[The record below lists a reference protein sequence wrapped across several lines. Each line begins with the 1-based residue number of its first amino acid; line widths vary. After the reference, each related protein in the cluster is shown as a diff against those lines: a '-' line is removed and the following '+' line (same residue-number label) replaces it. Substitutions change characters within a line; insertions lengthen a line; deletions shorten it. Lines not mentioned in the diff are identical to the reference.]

1 MVGSPNG
8 RAGTIGGLHVTL
20 LTYLRSLLRPWTRGG
35 LPLRLRLPKSLLL
48 GVRIPLRPLLN
59 RSLLGRSLLNRS
71 LLNRSLLN
79 RSLLNRSLLG
89 PSLLGRTLL
98 GRTLLRLILVSQPS
112 AVVIDTGYLG
122 QRNRARRPGNQDA
135 SQGQN
140 NNAAVASHWE
150 LTPNPCKLIARE
162 HGNRTF
168 PSIRGLGYLRSMGGV
183 IRNARIIG
191 IIRTIQKIGTTVTS
205 SPAGSDNSAGFHR
218 KNVESGP

>member
-1 MVGSPNG
+1 MVGPPNG

-59 RSLLGRSLLNRS
+59 RSLLRRSLLGRSLLNRS

-79 RSLLNRSLLG
+79 RSLLNR
-89 PSLLGRTLL
+89 SLLGRTLL

-168 PSIRGLGYLRSMGGV
+168 PSIRGLGYLRSMGGSDPKRPDYWNNPNNPKDRHNRY
-183 IRNARIIG
+183 IF
-191 IIRTIQKIGTTVTS
+191 TS
-205 SPAGSDNSAGFHR
+205 R
-218 KNVESGP
+218 KRQLGRLS

>member
-59 RSLLGRSLLNRS
+59 RSLLRRSLLNRS
-71 LLNRSLLN
+71 
-79 RSLLNRSLLG
+79 
-89 PSLLGRTLL
+89 LL

-122 QRNRARRPGNQDA
+122 QRNRARRPGNQGA

>member
-1 MVGSPNG
+1 MVGPPNG

-59 RSLLGRSLLNRS
+59 RSLLNRS
-71 LLNRSLLN
+71 
-79 RSLLNRSLLG
+79 
-89 PSLLGRTLL
+89 LL

-122 QRNRARRPGNQDA
+122 QRNRARRPGNQGA

-191 IIRTIQKIGTTVTS
+191 IIRTIQKIGTTDTS

>member
-71 LLNRSLLN
+71 LLNRSLL
-79 RSLLNRSLLG
+79 G
-89 PSLLGRTLL
+89 PSLL

>member
-59 RSLLGRSLLNRS
+59 RSLLRRSLLG
-71 LLNRSLLN
+71 
-79 RSLLNRSLLG
+79 RSLLG
-89 PSLLGRTLL
+89 PSLL

-122 QRNRARRPGNQDA
+122 QRNRARRPGNQGA

-191 IIRTIQKIGTTVTS
+191 IIRTIQKIGTTDTS

>member
-59 RSLLGRSLLNRS
+59 RSLLRRS
-71 LLNRSLLN
+71 
-79 RSLLNRSLLG
+79 
-89 PSLLGRTLL
+89 LL

-122 QRNRARRPGNQDA
+122 QRNRACRPGNQGA

>member
-1 MVGSPNG
+1 MVGPPNG

-59 RSLLGRSLLNRS
+59 RSLLRRSLLRRSLLGRSLLNGS
-71 LLNRSLLN
+71 LLNRS
-79 RSLLNRSLLG
+79 
-89 PSLLGRTLL
+89 LL

-122 QRNRARRPGNQDA
+122 QRNRARRPGNQGA

-191 IIRTIQKIGTTVTS
+191 IIRTIQKIGTTDTS

>member
-59 RSLLGRSLLNRS
+59 RSLLRRSLLGRSLLNRS
-71 LLNRSLLN
+71 
-79 RSLLNRSLLG
+79 
-89 PSLLGRTLL
+89 LL

>member
-1 MVGSPNG
+1 MVGPPNG

-59 RSLLGRSLLNRS
+59 RSLLRRSLLG
-71 LLNRSLLN
+71 RSLLN

-89 PSLLGRTLL
+89 PSLL

>member
-71 LLNRSLLN
+71 LLNRSLL
-79 RSLLNRSLLG
+79 
-89 PSLLGRTLL
+89 

-122 QRNRARRPGNQDA
+122 QRNRARRPGNQGA

-191 IIRTIQKIGTTVTS
+191 IIRTIQKIGTTDTS

>member
-1 MVGSPNG
+1 MVGPPNG

-20 LTYLRSLLRPWTRGG
+20 LTYLRSLLRPWTRSG
-35 LPLRLRLPKSLLL
+35 LRLRLPKSLLL

-59 RSLLGRSLLNRS
+59 RSLLRRSLLGRSLLNRS
-71 LLNRSLLN
+71 
-79 RSLLNRSLLG
+79 
-89 PSLLGRTLL
+89 LL

-122 QRNRARRPGNQDA
+122 QRNRARRPGNQGA